1 MAVDVH
7 FCPLLLL
14 CCRMGSRGD
23 GSDAVDVMPSSAP
36 SLARDGL
43 GYHGH
48 GNDIDS
54 GGRQSQ
60 AILSIRRNY
69 VGMYHARYKQK
80 AP

>member
-1 MAVDVH
+1 MSDII
-7 FCPLLLL
+7 
-14 CCRMGSRGD
+14 D
-23 GSDAVDVMPSSAP
+23 GMPSSDP
-36 SLARDGL
+36 PLVRDSL

-48 GNDIDS
+48 GIGIDS

-60 AILSIRRNY
+60 AILSICRNY